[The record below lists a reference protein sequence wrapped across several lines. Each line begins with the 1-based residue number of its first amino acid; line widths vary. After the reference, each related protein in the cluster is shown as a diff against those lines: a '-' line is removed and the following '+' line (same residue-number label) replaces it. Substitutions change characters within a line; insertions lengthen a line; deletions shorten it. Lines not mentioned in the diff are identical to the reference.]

1 MADKEKSSSPA
12 ATAKGTAP
20 SNYKYFSS
28 LPPIFQVSDPQ
39 AKDEM
44 KWGRAYDEGNQGEAY
59 NPDYLYGGENY
70 HKALSDV
77 VSYVLRGCAGDGLSA
92 LSDVVVKVTNA
103 LVAWVNLSEP
113 PSNPTAGKIY
123 GRGFRWPKLKSIDP
137 VQAAELVFAQEVI
150 RMVCVKE
157 TVDKPTSE
165 GVLAMYDPDE
175 GIYREI
181 GDGQIDLWC
190 QEVVGAVNGNWKK
203 NFVQKLH
210 DMASRRENRVCEC
223 DNPSLV
229 FMANGIWD
237 YEERVLREFSPGV
250 VALRKSAT
258 RLPDKE
264 PPVPEHTMP
273 DGSKIDFWQLLD
285 SYVPYDGGRDLL
297 VKVAGASLRSYHN
310 WRVMVTFHNETG
322 HNGKSTFLDC
332 LKSLVGYDGCMTSSL
347 ALLAGGTD
355 GGRFGV
361 SNIVGVSLITCE
373 DSDSGAYLKDNSR
386 LKSIISHD
394 AIGVERKNK
403 GMFDYTPHALI
414 VCAAND
420 IPKTRDKGDAW
431 LARNIYVP
439 FTGQFVGKADDK
451 TIRSEWVVSPEF
463 CEYLAYQAL
472 VKWDRYYELPEPEEA
487 AQLKHEWVLG
497 NDTVAEFWEDVKD
510 SIQADFVPNDYLSM
524 RYDEWLD
531 AEHKGMRMQMSRK
544 AFTARIVELACS
556 DGEWTQNKDASG
568 SVLKTSCEKWCPG
581 LKAYCKQAAGFG
593 GAGGLVYFLG
603 RRRGI
608 FRTVVLDYCTA
619 HGTTPADL
627 GAGYAAVREQLGL
640 ATDTEDND

>member
-1 MADKEKSSSPA
+1 
-12 ATAKGTAP
+12 
-20 SNYKYFSS
+20 
-28 LPPIFQVSDPQ
+28 
-39 AKDEM
+39 
-44 KWGRAYDEGNQGEAY
+44 
-59 NPDYLYGGENY
+59 
-70 HKALSDV
+70 
-77 VSYVLRGCAGDGLSA
+77 
-92 LSDVVVKVTNA
+92 
-103 LVAWVNLSEP
+103 
-113 PSNPTAGKIY
+113 
-123 GRGFRWPKLKSIDP
+123 
-137 VQAAELVFAQEVI
+137 
-150 RMVCVKE
+150 
-157 TVDKPTSE
+157 
-165 GVLAMYDPDE
+165 
-175 GIYREI
+175 
-181 GDGQIDLWC
+181 
-190 QEVVGAVNGNWKK
+190 
-203 NFVQKLH
+203 
-210 DMASRRENRVCEC
+210 
-223 DNPSLV
+223 
-229 FMANGIWD
+229 
-237 YEERVLREFSPGV
+237 
-250 VALRKSAT
+250 
-258 RLPDKE
+258 
-264 PPVPEHTMP
+264 MP

-310 WRVMVTFHNETG
+310 WRVMVTLHNQTG

-332 LKSLVGYDGCMTSSL
+332 LQSRSS
-347 ALLAGGTD
+347 ATTGGHD
-355 GGRFGV
+355 LKPRAACRRRGWRAVRRVEHRGGLPHHVRG
-361 SNIVGVSLITCE
+361 L
-373 DSDSGAYLKDNSR
+373 DSGAYLKDNSR

-487 AQLKHEWVLG
+487 AQLKREWVLG

-510 SIQADFVPNDYLSM
+510 SIQADFVPNEYLSM
-524 RYDEWLD
+524 RYDEWLA

-581 LKAYCKQAAGFG
+581 LTVYSKRAAGFG
-593 GAGGLVYFLG
+593 SAGGIGLLLG
-603 RRRGI
+603 QTSRDFPHGRPRLLHRPWHDPRRPRCRLRG
-608 FRTVVLDYCTA
+608 
-619 HGTTPADL
+619 GE
-627 GAGYAAVREQLGL
+627 GAAWPCDEYGRQRLRR
-640 ATDTEDND
+640 NKS